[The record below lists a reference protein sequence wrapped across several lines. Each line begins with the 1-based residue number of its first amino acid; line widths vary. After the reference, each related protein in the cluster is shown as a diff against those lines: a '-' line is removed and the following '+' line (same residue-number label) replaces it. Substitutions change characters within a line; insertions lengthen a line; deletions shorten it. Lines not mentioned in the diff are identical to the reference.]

1 MPASARLPTVREEV
15 VNGIALANL
24 PILWMS
30 YSSLRLWM
38 MDPEHMNNIALK
50 NAWLQMWR
58 NDK

>member
-1 MPASARLPTVREEV
+1 
-15 VNGIALANL
+15 VNGIALANP

-30 YSSLRLWM
+30 CSSLRLWM
-38 MDPEHMNNIALK
+38 MDPEQMNNIALK

>member
-1 MPASARLPTVREEV
+1 MPVSARLPTVREEV
-15 VNGIALANL
+15 VNGIALANP
-24 PILWMS
+24 PILQMS
-30 YSSLRLWM
+30 YSSFRLWM